1 VAADLTTSDLLI
13 VGPTVSPPRYRR
25 RRGLSLTPSLYL
37 SVGAGRRGCCNCAG
51 CYAPRRF
58 PVTRHLAAA
67 STDAAAA
74 AAAVCVMPG
83 IGTVNSQRPR
93 PTNLE
98 FLNCSASTYEPGPN
112 FGLNLRRRSVK
123 GGHNFWFPLYQIGIF
138 FNFREKNKKIILI
151 ILIQSYV
158 TSLWI
163 FHRASQTRNVTR
175 GP

>member
-1 VAADLTTSDLLI
+1 MCPVQWLRQRRLPASSWHTGVNNLPRVVVSSRAVAANLTTSDLLI

-25 RRGLSLTPSLYL
+25 RRGLSSTPSLYL
-37 SVGAGRRGCCNCAG
+37 SVGAGRRGCCTCAG

-74 AAAVCVMPG
+74 AAAAAVCVTPG

-98 FLNCSASTYEPGPN
+98 FLNCSASTYDPI
-112 FGLNLRRRSVK
+112 S
-123 GGHNFWFPLYQIGIF
+123 
-138 FNFREKNKKIILI
+138 
-151 ILIQSYV
+151 
-158 TSLWI
+158 
-163 FHRASQTRNVTR
+163 A
-175 GP
+175 